1 MSAHASPASRCL
13 QWSCGRLVIVFELN
27 DPQQPT
33 PLANDAR
40 AEGSPLTAYVVAHD
54 ADFGEKE
61 ASQFSEKVKLSDG
74 SWQTISI
81 EGLPSGRLPDATS
94 RLSGSSFEGQDWN
107 PDGSLW
113 VYYATTTGTTA
124 KIIEVR
130 RTPSSPCK
138 IENILPPQA
147 IALPGSA
154 ISNFI
159 DRASID
165 IYLQDHQK
173 IPGRGKIGKIAG
185 LVNAGV
191 VIGGDKVQVNTPIV
205 TFNYAGKKPVLVV
218 DNNNPRMIQDYVGGA
233 VTAVEKLYPD
243 SWLGVIHH
251 GTPIL
256 FYRSLSP
263 VGAIETKVLNG
274 SGWEQGAT
282 VFE

>member
-27 DPQQPT
+27 DPQQAFSKDGGTSWKVQPT

-61 ASQFSEKVKLSDG
+61 ASQFSGKVKLSDG

-173 IPGRGKIGKIAG
+173 DTRKGKNRG
-185 LVNAGV
+185 NSWTDAGV

-243 SWLGVIHH
+243 SWLG
-251 GTPIL
+251 
-256 FYRSLSP
+256 
-263 VGAIETKVLNG
+263 
-274 SGWEQGAT
+274 SGWSN
-282 VFE
+282 